1 MNTFLELAQSRRSVR
16 SYRPQ
21 PVEPDVLRYV
31 LEAARW
37 APSAKNAQPLKLRV
51 VSDPQKRSALSVAYP
66 KPWFRDA
73 PHVVAV
79 CVNPSAAYVR
89 GHDGMN
95 FAWVDA
101 ALAMDHLQLAA
112 AERGLGTCWIGA
124 FDPAAAAAAL
134 GLPDGWQV
142 AGMTPVGYPAAE
154 AAPKPSRKPLGELLA
169 P

>member
-16 SYRPQ
+16 AYRPD
-21 PVEPDVLRYV
+21 PVEPEKLRYV
-31 LEAARW
+31 LEAVRW
-37 APSAKNAQPLKLRV
+37 APSAKNAQPYKLLV
-51 VSDPQKRSALSVAYP
+51 VSDAEKRSALSVAYP

-79 CVNPSAAYVR
+79 CVKPSAAYVR

-112 AERGLGTCWIGA
+112 AEQGLGTCWIGA
-124 FDPAAAAAAL
+124 FDPAAAASAL
-134 GLPDGWQV
+134 RLPDGWQV
-142 AGMTPVGYPAAE
+142 AGMTPLGYPAAS
-154 AAPKPSRKPLGELLA
+154 AAPKPPRKPLGELLQ